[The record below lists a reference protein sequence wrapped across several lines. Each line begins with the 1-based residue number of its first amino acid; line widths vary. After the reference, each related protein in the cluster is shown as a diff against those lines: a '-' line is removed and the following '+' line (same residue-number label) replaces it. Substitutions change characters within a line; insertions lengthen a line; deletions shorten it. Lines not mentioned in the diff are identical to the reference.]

1 MAAGGAR
8 DRVPA
13 FGQGP
18 DQGTADGGVVFHY
31 KQLCHTSDGS
41 DTVSFPQVD
50 PVWATR
56 SRSGR
61 QGLKPALYLL
71 LRQPVPAT
79 LGRCRCASWPG
90 VGAWL
95 FGAGTAT
102 AGSLLAVSLLGQ
114 GIAAS
119 PSQQLTG
126 AAVNRALARES
137 RGPGQDV
144 PSATPSP
151 VHTSERPG
159 LRDPHHGAEPSGV
172 SPASSNA
179 TAAPSAATSPG
190 PRAAAGTVLTSPG
203 GTVLA
208 ECLAAGTYL
217 ERMESHPGRRDV
229 GRDQGA
235 CRHGPGGLRIR
246 REVGDDD
253 AAS

>member
-1 MAAGGAR
+1 MRILA
-8 DRVPA
+8 
-13 FGQGP
+13 
-18 DQGTADGGVVFHY
+18 
-31 KQLCHTSDGS
+31 
-41 DTVSFPQVD
+41 
-50 PVWATR
+50 
-56 SRSGR
+56 
-61 QGLKPALYLL
+61 
-71 LRQPVPAT
+71 
-79 LGRCRCASWPG
+79 G

-137 RGPGQDV
+137 RSPGQDV

-151 VHTSERPG
+151 VHTSGTARPAAT
-159 LRDPHHGAEPSGV
+159 RTTASRPVRV
-172 SPASSNA
+172 SPASSTA
-179 TAAPSAATSPG
+179 TAAPSAATLPG

-217 ERMESHPGRRDV
+217 VSWSPTQGYETSDVTRGPAATARVVFESAAKSVTMTVTCPD
-229 GRDQGA
+229 
-235 CRHGPGGLRIR
+235 GPGGRP
-246 REVGDDD
+246 V
-253 AAS
+253 ASSSSGSWGGGHDE

>member
-1 MAAGGAR
+1 MRILA
-8 DRVPA
+8 
-13 FGQGP
+13 
-18 DQGTADGGVVFHY
+18 
-31 KQLCHTSDGS
+31 
-41 DTVSFPQVD
+41 
-50 PVWATR
+50 
-56 SRSGR
+56 
-61 QGLKPALYLL
+61 
-71 LRQPVPAT
+71 
-79 LGRCRCASWPG
+79 G

-151 VHTSERPG
+151 VRTSPTARPAATRTTAG
-159 LRDPHHGAEPSGV
+159 RLVRVATA
-172 SPASSNA
+172 SPTA
-179 TAAPSAATSPG
+179 TAAPPAAASPG
-190 PRAAAGTVLTSPG
+190 PQAAAGTVLTSAG

-217 ERMESHPGRRDV
+217 VSWSPTQGYETSDVTRGPAATARVVFESAAKSVTMTVTCPD
-229 GRDQGA
+229 
-235 CRHGPGGLRIR
+235 GPGGRP
-246 REVGDDD
+246 V
-253 AAS
+253 ASSSSGSWGGGHDE